1 MSIVRSSSV
10 AERLI
15 ASAVVYDTV
24 SYTCGGGFDPELSGR
39 LRSLFAKDPV
49 SDQVIGRAVRRG
61 QLPPGAAST
70 LAPLVH
76 EVVEAQLLRQM
87 LAGGELNEDF
97 ARHVVDDIVL
107 PLLAGSVA
115 QPGPAAKTTA

>member
-1 MSIVRSSSV
+1 VMRAMRAHLTPEFTDMMSGLVHAMRS
-10 AERLI
+10 
-15 ASAVVYDTV
+15 
-24 SYTCGGGFDPELSGR
+24 DPELSGR

-61 QLPPGAAST
+61 ELPPGAAST